1 MLFHMHE
8 LWSRSTVKSALY
20 LHVDV
25 FKVHSSCILFLST
38 VDGDPMF
45 IAPVSLPKIAVIELF
60 GQENTELAIC
70 YEVHG
75 AENKIY
81 NLVSD
86 MCVSVNAHLTLASN
100 PKVGNIMSCIGVM
113 AMDNEGKCNQIEADL
128 YQRTLVH
135 NGQAVE
141 GRKQHKGILLTKM
154 RDRARISVPN
164 CKGQSVVFWV
174 IYHYHNGADMIKFT
188 IADGHGLRPESH
200 GLMGKPLTVLH
211 Y

>member
-1 MLFHMHE
+1 MLSDLLCMLNQLLQHDCVISDTT
-8 LWSRSTVKSALY
+8 LCIY
-20 LHVDV
+20 Y
-25 FKVHSSCILFLST
+25 ILFNT
-38 VDGDPMF
+38 VLYCF
-45 IAPVSLPKIAVIELF
+45 TVSLPKIAVIELF

-70 YEVHG
+70 YKVHG

-100 PKVGNIMSCIGVM
+100 PKVGNIMSRIGVM

-128 YQRTLVH
+128 YHRTLVH

-174 IYHYHNGADMIKFT
+174 IYHYHNGADMIVDCVSA
-188 IADGHGLRPESH
+188 ICILLG
-200 GLMGKPLTVLH
+200 
-211 Y
+211 